1 MDAERFG
8 WSLATEG
15 ELPELLEMLEAFY
28 VEEQLAH
35 DPEGTSAAVKAL
47 VGDPSLGAIW
57 LLKCGGSIAG
67 YLIASIGFSVEF
79 GGRYVL
85 LDELFIRPEFR
96 GHGQWRRGF
105 AEVERW
111 ASEKGI
117 GTLRLEVNHHNSR
130 AKGLYLGYGFI
141 DDERSIL
148 TKRLSC

>member
-1 MDAERFG
+1 MDAGQFQ

-15 ELPELLEMLEAFY
+15 ELPDLLEMLAAFY

-35 DPEGTSAAVKAL
+35 DPEGTSAAVKSL
-47 VGDPSLGAIW
+47 LGDPSAGAIW
-57 LLKCGGSIAG
+57 LLKCGGTVAG
-67 YLIASIGFSVEF
+67 YLIASVGFSVEF

-111 ASEKGI
+111 AVEQGI
-117 GTLRLEVNHHNSR
+117 QTLRLEVNHHNSR

-148 TKRLSC
+148 TKRLTC

>member
-15 ELPELLEMLEAFY
+15 EQPELLEMLAAFY
-28 VEEQLAH
+28 VEEQLVH
-35 DPEGTSAAVKAL
+35 DPEGTSAAVRTL
-47 VGDPSLGAIW
+47 LGDPSLGAIW
-57 LLKCGGSIAG
+57 LLKCDGSTAG

-85 LDELFIRPEFR
+85 LDELFIRPQFR
-96 GHGQWRRGF
+96 GHGQWRKGF

-111 ASEKGI
+111 AAEKGI
-117 GTLRLEVNHHNSR
+117 HTLRLEVNHHNSR
-130 AKGLYLGYGFI
+130 AKGLYLGYGFA

-148 TKRLSC
+148 TKSLTC